1 MKKLI
6 AAGLVIVRDG
16 RLILTRKKG
25 KEIYKLP
32 GGKLEEDESLEECA
46 VREFEEETGLV
57 GKIIGKYTT
66 MILDRNPETWEEMR
80 IELYHFKGEI
90 LNRKGEELFYE
101 HGEHEVAW
109 LEIDKIKNGMYAVA
123 PNVLFVIEKEK
134 LA

>member
-25 KEIYKLP
+25 KEMYKIP
-32 GGKLEEDESLEECA
+32 GGKPERDESLEECA
-46 VREFEEETGLV
+46 VREFEEETGLDGKVV
-57 GKIIGKYTT
+57 GNYKT
-66 MILDRNPETWEEMR
+66 MVLDKNTETGEEMR
-80 IELYHFKGEI
+80 IELHHFRGEI
-90 LNRKGEELFYE
+90 LNRKKVKLFYE

-109 LEIDKIKNGMYAVA
+109 PEIRKIRAGEYTVA

-134 LA
+134 LK